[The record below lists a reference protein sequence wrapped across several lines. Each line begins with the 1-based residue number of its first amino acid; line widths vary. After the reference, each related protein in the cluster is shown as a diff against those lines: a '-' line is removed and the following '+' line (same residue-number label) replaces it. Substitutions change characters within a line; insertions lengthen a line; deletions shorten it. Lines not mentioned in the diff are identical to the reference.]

1 MCWALVP
8 QSQPLLSTDEK
19 LHFRYNS
26 QQHAP
31 VQTFGEINDEPLER
45 LKCQTDGNKN
55 SFGYQ
60 ENREFMKNLEEHGW
74 LNVVEAENEK
84 IVAMDVEPTWILV
97 YQEFLLNIMM
107 WSMKISKV

>member
-1 MCWALVP
+1 MP
-8 QSQPLLSTDEK
+8 
-19 LHFRYNS
+19 
-26 QQHAP
+26 P

-60 ENREFMKNLEEHGW
+60 ENREFMKNLEKHGW

-84 IVAMDVEPTWILV
+84 ILAMGVELTWILV